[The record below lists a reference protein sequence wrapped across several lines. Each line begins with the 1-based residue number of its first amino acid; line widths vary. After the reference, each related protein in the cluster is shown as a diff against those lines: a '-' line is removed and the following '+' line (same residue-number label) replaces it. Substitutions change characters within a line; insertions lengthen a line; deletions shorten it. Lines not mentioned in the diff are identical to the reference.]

1 MVLHCVLSGPQIL
14 TNPIMTL
21 TVKLDSLLEE
31 RLRQRAAATGRSTS
45 DVVRAALHVYLAQ
58 ADESPPRSAF
68 DLGADVFGR
77 HRGAPDLA
85 GQRRRAIAEVWAER
99 DAARRGGRRP

>member
-1 MVLHCVLSGPQIL
+1 
-14 TNPIMTL
+14 MTL
-21 TVKLDSLLEE
+21 TVKLDSQLEE
-31 RLRQRAAATGRSTS
+31 RLRQRAAATGRSAS
-45 DVVRAALHVYLAQ
+45 EVVRAALQAYLAL
-58 ADESPPRSAF
+58 ADATPPRSAF

-99 DAARRGGRRP
+99 DAARRGGRRR